1 MRLGRILITSLLF
14 LICGCVTHEY
24 VPLEKNTN
32 VALPYD
38 VSVGDTVKLITK
50 QPNSFE
56 FEITEISEDALIG
69 ENVEVAFADIWK
81 LQKKEVDKAGSAVTS
96 IGMGSLGALMVLTV
110 LLAVTF

>member
-38 VSVGDTVKLITK
+38 VAIGDTVKLITK

-56 FEITEISEDALIG
+56 FEITDISEDALIG

-81 LQKKEVDKAGSAVTS
+81 LQKKEVDKATSAGVS
-96 IGMGSLGALMVLTV
+96 IAIAWGAALMVAMV
-110 LLAVTF
+110 ALAVAF

>member
-38 VSVGDTVKLITK
+38 VSVGDTVKIITK

-56 FEITEISEDALIG
+56 FEITDISEDALIG
-69 ENVEVAFADIWK
+69 EDVEIAFADIWK
-81 LQKKEVDKAGSAVTS
+81 LQKKEVDKATSAGVS
-96 IGMGSLGALMVLTV
+96 IAIAWGAALMVAMV
-110 LLAVTF
+110 ALAVAF